1 MFTRSI
7 ARTIIEIND
16 SFPVLLITGPRQV
29 GKTTVL
35 EMCNQEG
42 RNYVSLDDLD
52 IRAIAQ
58 NDPGLFF
65 I

>member
-1 MFTRSI
+1 M
-7 ARTIIEIND
+7 
-16 SFPVLLITGPRQV
+16 LITGPGQV

-52 IRAIAQ
+52 IRAMAQ
-58 NDPGLFF
+58 NDPGLFLLLSR
-65 I
+65 